1 MHPVVLLQLLA
12 YFLII
17 AGFIVMFAFR
27 HHLLLN
33 SHTPTARKTL
43 GYIGALSLLA
53 GLLVELITYIY
64 SISNLYGWYSLSG

>member
-43 GYIGALSLLA
+43 GVHRRPVTTCRAFG
-53 GLLVELITYIY
+53 
-64 SISNLYGWYSLSG
+64 